1 MRVYERG
8 GVLGIAAAIVIFTST
23 VGETWAQTAPAP
35 PMSTAEMAKA
45 IARAIEAASP
55 KSPNGLIVFESA
67 TAHDNVIEIQYAM
80 KDATFFARNKTS
92 LDGSKLALARYYCHP
107 TRVAF
112 LNSGGIVHQVTL
124 APDNH
129 DRFEITIDRGSC
141 ASLPL
146 AKPADAQT
154 LARMAEAVAARENSE
169 KVASTT
175 KGTLQFDIARAH
187 NGIVD
192 LHFIVADASVGQNMK
207 AKPAQLTGFF
217 NGYLCSKYGSDI
229 DQGLSI
235 HEVLTLADGTAV
247 IDFTT
252 DRSACGP

>member
-1 MRVYERG
+1 
-8 GVLGIAAAIVIFTST
+8 
-23 VGETWAQTAPAP
+23 
-35 PMSTAEMAKA
+35 MSTAEMAKA
-45 IARAIEAASP
+45 IAHTIEAGSP
-55 KSPNGLIVFESA
+55 KSPDGLIVLESA
-67 TAHDNVIEIQYAM
+67 TAHDNVVEIQYAM
-80 KDATFFARNKTS
+80 KDATFFARNKAN

-129 DRFEITIDRGSC
+129 DRIEITIDRRSC
-141 ASLPL
+141 TSLAL

-154 LARMAEAVAARENSE
+154 LARMAEAVASRENGE

-175 KGTLQFDIARAH
+175 KGALQFDVARAH

-207 AKPAQLTGFF
+207 AKPAQLLGFF
-217 NGYLCSKYGSDI
+217 NGYFCSKYGSDI

-235 HEVLTLADGTAV
+235 HEVLTLADGSAV
-247 IDFTT
+247 MDLTT